1 MHAHVQNHQSVRKR
15 LNKQER
21 MANFFAE
28 FGVDP
33 VDFAK
38 IYKSFGVRASLA
50 QAEARGR
57 GYLAEGVP
65 AIIVNGKYRIEGK
78 MAGNNANML
87 RVADFLIQQEKQ
99 ALANSA
105 ESAQ

>member
-1 MHAHVQNHQSVRKR
+1 
-15 LNKQER
+15 
-21 MANFFAE
+21 MASFFSE

-38 IYKSFGVRASLA
+38 VYSSFGVRASVQ

-57 GYLAEGVP
+57 AYRVSGVP

-78 MAGNNANML
+78 MAGSNAEML
-87 RVADFLIQQEKQ
+87 RIAQFLVGKERKAMNQE
-99 ALANSA
+99 
-105 ESAQ
+105 